1 MGRLSVSGDGVE
13 GKQAEGR
20 VEATKH
26 GMPGRVSSYPFRLSC
41 KLDMG

>member
-1 MGRLSVSGDGVE
+1 MSRLSVSGNDDE

-20 VEATKH
+20 VEASK
-26 GMPGRVSSYPFRLSC
+26 PGRVSSYPFWLSY

>member
-1 MGRLSVSGDGVE
+1 MDRLSVSGDGVE

-20 VEATKH
+20 VEATK
-26 GMPGRVSSYPFRLSC
+26 PGRVSSYPFWLSC